1 MKTNVYGD
9 VAIEFMKKDK
19 NLDLITRGDLD
30 LMHDIYERAVELGAK
45 PLKEEQSQCFYAHAR
60 VLNGLDR
67 DERFKKTYINYP
79 GIINRPTRCFS
90 LIDSSFLNKSS
101 KEKKQCAS

>member
-9 VAIEFMKKDK
+9 AAIEFMRKDEG
-19 NLDLITRGDLD
+19 LTLITRGDLN
-30 LMHDIYERAVELGAK
+30 LMHDLYEKAVELGAK
-45 PLKEEQSQCFYAHAR
+45 QLKKEQPQCFYAHVR

-67 DERFKKTYINYP
+67 DERFSKTYINYP

-90 LIDSSFLNKSS
+90 LIDSSFLNNT
-101 KEKKQCAS
+101 KEEQDGS